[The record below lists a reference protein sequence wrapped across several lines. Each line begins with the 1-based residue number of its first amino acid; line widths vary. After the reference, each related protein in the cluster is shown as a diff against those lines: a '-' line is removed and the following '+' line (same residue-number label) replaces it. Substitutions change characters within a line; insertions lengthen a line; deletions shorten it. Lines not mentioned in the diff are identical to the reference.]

1 MFIYVRL
8 LFLPVYVVD
17 LLWSSLVLV
26 YVRLITSSSAFLLF
40 FFSFRIW
47 TTRIGSAS
55 SMLTDDILLSIMER
69 VDITTCVRT
78 SVLSNRWKHLPW
90 LLRELNIDVKRF
102 LSVPSPNPIEVK
114 QMDEAMASL
123 TKAITSFLATS
134 RSEATIK
141 RLQLRLYLVN
151 DYSDAIGPIVSQAI
165 DTGSVEGLD
174 LAIVDEKEPDDCRDE
189 EMLQQARTVDS
200 FFSGFSAWEIQ
211 APDSKLSVLELSF
224 CCLGELKVLCL
235 PKLERLRWH
244 TWISPKRPLS
254 FDVVPS
260 LKELSLVCGAIVDH
274 RGFMLSE
281 VLKDTTAVHNL
292 TLNFQGERIWIKP
305 EGKQL
310 CTAFNKLRKLS
321 LHGIFVEYDLLWTI
335 VLLEAAT
342 SIEIFDIEIWEH
354 PCILD
359 TEGRRQTFGERT
371 NPSWKVA
378 EFKSCK
384 EWPLKEFQITGFSP
398 MEQQIT
404 LIRAIMQRASN
415 LQTIILKDYQTCDYC
430 EEIGALPR
438 CERLP
443 PERVFPKGKGEQ
455 DTAVE
460 QLIRDMPDCNIQ
472 IIFGN

>member
-1 MFIYVRL
+1 
-8 LFLPVYVVD
+8 
-17 LLWSSLVLV
+17 
-26 YVRLITSSSAFLLF
+26 
-40 FFSFRIW
+40 
-47 TTRIGSAS
+47 
-55 SMLTDDILLSIMER
+55 MLTDDILLSIMER

-200 FFSGFSAWEIQ
+200 FFSTYPSVLHCLTKLSLYNVLFAEWDLHHILFDCCKQLQHLSLFNCDAGGFSAWEIQ